1 MLNIIFYSLIGLSL
15 AALGFIVYRKIP
27 VLSNLTEEEVSIL
40 SRKKS
45 LFQRL
50 KEINLK
56 KYRYDFMVVLE
67 KFLRRLK
74 IFSLKTDN
82 LLNKWIKS
90 LRSQSQVMA
99 QKSRDWIRQKEM
111 RRRKRNLRNSLTEK
125 QESGKIKI
133 ETEEQKE
140 TREPEELAEESQDER
155 QKQEDED
162 NIPLEEL
169 QKPLKEE
176 QKWINLIVENP
187 KNITAYK
194 FLGLLYWRQHNYS
207 DAKKSLEMA
216 AKLGSKD
223 KKVKDVLKKLKKMG
237 VK

>member
-1 MLNIIFYSLIGLSL
+1 MLNIILYFLIGFSVVVIGL
-15 AALGFIVYRKIP
+15 IVYRKIP
-27 VLSNLTEEEVSIL
+27 ILVNLTEEEISIL

-45 LFQRL
+45 LIQRI
-50 KEINLK
+50 KEINFK
-56 KYRYDFMVVLE
+56 KYWFKFMVVLE
-67 KFLRRLK
+67 KILRKLK
-74 IFSLKTDN
+74 IFSLKLDN

-90 LRSQSQVMA
+90 LRNHSQVMA
-99 QKSRDWIRQKEM
+99 QKSREWIRQKEI
-111 RRRKRNLRNSLTEK
+111 RRRMSKDPLTNKRKDDKIAVENEEEPSQGLDISKESEQK
-125 QESGKIKI
+125 QE
-133 ETEEQKE
+133 EKE
-140 TREPEELAEESQDER
+140 
-155 QKQEDED
+155 KQEDEN

-169 QKPLKEE
+169 QKPLEEE
-176 QKWINLIVENP
+176 QKWINLIIENP